1 MTMDT
6 NYQTIHTFLQAFA
19 PEIGGRSSDQ
29 VTPELKKTIQSF
41 ADGEL
46 SEAQVSE
53 LSRELLANENAL
65 EQLASLLKG

>member
-1 MTMDT
+1 MDT

-19 PEIGGRSSDQ
+19 PEIGGRSSDL
-29 VTPELKKTIQSF
+29 VTPELEKNIQSF

-46 SEAQVSE
+46 NEDQVNE

-65 EQLASLLKG
+65 EHLASLLNG

>member
-1 MTMDT
+1 MDT

-19 PEIGGRSSDQ
+19 PEIGGRSSDLI
-29 VTPELKKTIQSF
+29 TPELKKNIQSF

-46 SEAQVSE
+46 NEDQVNE
-53 LSRELLANENAL
+53 LSRELLSNENAL